1 MTQFNSKITPDDP
14 DKLPPA
20 RRRRARRLLAP
31 MESDDRIDFLDKV
44 AHRAS
49 PSFDFFLFSLFG
61 GAVIAVGFLLNS
73 QPLLVLGAIISPL
86 MAPVIGIALGTVTG
100 SVRFF
105 FRSTIGLIIGSL
117 LVFGV
122 GVLAGFAAQIWFTI
136 DFSQAHHTA
145 QLSWTSFLLVG
156 FGAVMTSA
164 AMVRSERSAAL
175 PSVALAYGLYLPLSA
190 AGIGLGSGEPFL
202 FPDGVVVF
210 VQYISWGILLAAIT
224 FVILGFRPLTLFG
237 YTVSAV
243 VILLGIVIMIGISG
257 VGASFGAQIALPT
270 PIPTSTPT
278 QTQTLTPTS
287 TPIAPTATPTQ
298 TLTPVPP
305 TATPTSTYTITPTA
319 TPIIAIVNA
328 GEGGGAFL
336 REEPSIQ
343 APSIRVL
350 PNGTPLQVLP
360 DDPVQEGGG
369 VWIHVSTLEGQEGWI
384 LQILLV
390 TATPAPNWEG

>member
-1 MTQFNSKITPDDP
+1 MTQFNSEITPDDP
-14 DKLPPA
+14 EKLPPA

-49 PSFDFFLFSLFG
+49 PSFDFFLFSLLG

-73 QPLLVLGAIISPL
+73 QPLLVLGAILSPL

-122 GVLAGFAAQIWFTI
+122 GVLAGFTAQLWLPI
-136 DFSQAHHTA
+136 DLSQAHLAA
-145 QLSWTSFLLVG
+145 QLSWASFLLIA

-175 PSVALAYGLYLPLSA
+175 PGVALAFGLYLPLSA

-202 FPDGVVVF
+202 FPDGIVVF
-210 VQYISWGILLAAIT
+210 AQYLAWGVLVAAFT

-237 YTVSAV
+237 YTVGAV
-243 VILLGIVIMIGISG
+243 VILLGIIMVIGISG
-257 VGASFGAQIALPT
+257 VGATFGAQIALPT
-270 PIPTSTPT
+270 PVPTSTPT

-287 TPIAPTATPTQ
+287 TRIPPTSTPTQ

-305 TATPTSTYTITPTA
+305 TATSTATYTTTPTA

-336 REEPSIQ
+336 REEPSFQ
-343 APSIRVL
+343 SPSIRVL
-350 PNGTPLQVLP
+350 PNGTPLQVFP
-360 DDPVQEGGG
+360 DDPVEEGGG